1 MTVRIVLVGT
11 GNQGEAWCRDFL
23 PPNEADDAVE
33 VVAAVDADQ
42 DALERGRELL
52 GLSSDR
58 CYTDAEAAV
67 EARDADALALVV
79 PPHVRESLVD
89 LAVEHDLDVLCEKPL
104 ADSLETAARIVR
116 RVEDAGL
123 KMGVTMTQRYRDD
136 VTSLRR
142 QVRSGEYGDVDT
154 IYSRYAVNA
163 RSYGTWKPERLYD
176 VANHPM
182 PRRGRHP
189 PPRPARRPGRRP
201 RRPGVLQRLEPAVL
215 SEFAGDPNAHV
226 HLVMANG
233 TSVSY
238 EASNTSAATFNGW
251 GDEARPRRLR
261 RGDAATRRPRV
272 ARVPLRRGRRGLPRQ
287 RPRRGRRVT
296 RARGGREVGNTWLV
310 ERFAEW
316 CEGGEPM
323 ETNARDNLQS
333 MATVFAAIE
342 SDETGKAVDVQAMLA
357 DAEAIAADSSERGGA
372 SGGRDRQ
379 PVRQSSSP
387 IRSRGSTF
395 SSVGSLRSPSG
406 AAHSAAFASTRW
418 ISSSW

>member
-182 PRRGRHP
+182 LVEGAIHHLDLL
-189 PPRPARRPGRRP
+189 AD
-201 RRPGVLQRLEPAVL
+201 L
-215 SEFAGDPNAHV
+215 AGDRVDRVFCNAW
-226 HLVMANG
+226 NPPY
-233 TSVSY
+233 S
-238 EASNTSAATFNGW
+238 
-251 GDEARPRRLR
+251 R
-261 RGDAATRRPRV
+261 
-272 ARVPLRRGRRGLPRQ
+272 
-287 RPRRGRRVT
+287 
-296 RARGGREVGNTWLV
+296 
-310 ERFAEW
+310 
-316 CEGGEPM
+316 
-323 ETNARDNLQS
+323 
-333 MATVFAAIE
+333 
-342 SDETGKAVDVQAMLA
+342 
-357 DAEAIAADSSERGGA
+357 
-372 SGGRDRQ
+372 
-379 PVRQSSSP
+379 SSP
-387 IRSRGSTF
+387 ATPTPTST
-395 SSVGSLRSPSG
+395 
-406 AAHSAAFASTRW
+406 W
-418 ISSSW
+418 

>member
-23 PPNEADDAVE
+23 PPNEADDTVE
-33 VVAAVDADQ
+33 VVAAVDADE
-42 DALERGRELL
+42 DALERGRALL
-52 GLSSDR
+52 GLSPDR
-58 CYTDAEAAV
+58 CYTDAQTAVAAH
-67 EARDADALALVV
+67 EADALALVV

-104 ADSLETAARIVR
+104 ADSLETAARIVQ

-123 KMGVTMTQRYRDD
+123 KLGVTMTQRYRDD

-142 QVRSGEYGDVDT
+142 RVRSGEYGDVDA

-182 PRRGRHP
+182 LVEGAIHHLDLLADLAGDRVATVFCNAWNP
-189 PPRPARRPGRRP
+189 PY
-201 RRPGVLQRLEPAVL
+201 

-238 EASNTSAATFNGW
+238 EASNTSAVTFNGW
-251 GDEARPRRLR
+251 GDEHVRVDCAEATLLLDGHELR
-261 RGDAATRRPRV
+261 SFPYDAAEEDF
-272 ARVPLRRGRRGLPRQ
+272 L
-287 RPRRGRRVT
+287 
-296 RARGGREVGNTWLV
+296 GNTRIEDGELLALEEGEKWGNAWLV

-323 ETNARDNLQS
+323 ETNARDNLQA

-342 SDETGKAVDVQAMLA
+342 SDDTGEAVDVQSMLA
-357 DAEAIAADSSERGGA
+357 DAEAAAADGE
-372 SGGRDRQ
+372 
-379 PVRQSSSP
+379 
-387 IRSRGSTF
+387 
-395 SSVGSLRSPSG
+395 
-406 AAHSAAFASTRW
+406 
-418 ISSSW
+418 

>member
-1 MTVRIVLVGT
+1 
-11 GNQGEAWCRDFL
+11 
-23 PPNEADDAVE
+23 
-33 VVAAVDADQ
+33 
-42 DALERGRELL
+42 
-52 GLSSDR
+52 
-58 CYTDAEAAV
+58 
-67 EARDADALALVV
+67 
-79 PPHVRESLVD
+79 
-89 LAVEHDLDVLCEKPL
+89 
-104 ADSLETAARIVR
+104 
-116 RVEDAGL
+116 
-123 KMGVTMTQRYRDD
+123 MGVTMTQRYRDD

-182 PRRGRHP
+182 LVEGAIHHLDLLADLAGDRVDRVFCNAWNP
-189 PPRPARRPGRRP
+189 PY
-201 RRPGVLQRLEPAVL
+201 

-251 GDEARPRRLR
+251 GDEHVRVDCAEATLLLDGHELR
-261 RGDAATRRPRV
+261 AFPYDAADEDFLGN
-272 ARVPLRRGRRGLPRQ
+272 ARVEDGELLALAEG
-287 RPRRGRRVT
+287 
-296 RARGGREVGNTWLV
+296 EKWGNTWLV

-357 DAEAIAADSSERGGA
+357 DAEAIAADS
-372 SGGRDRQ
+372 
-379 PVRQSSSP
+379 
-387 IRSRGSTF
+387 
-395 SSVGSLRSPSG
+395 
-406 AAHSAAFASTRW
+406 
-418 ISSSW
+418 